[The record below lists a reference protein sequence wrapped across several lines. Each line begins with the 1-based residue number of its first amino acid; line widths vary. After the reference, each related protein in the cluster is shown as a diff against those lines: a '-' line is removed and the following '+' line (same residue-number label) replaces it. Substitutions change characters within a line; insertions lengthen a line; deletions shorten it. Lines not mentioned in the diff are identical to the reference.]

1 MPRRRAARPKSSEHA
16 AAAPPPA
23 AGDVAA
29 AADAAGPARAEGA
42 PAPAAVRSYALLA
55 PDVKRH
61 YLAYFKMVFDDGR
74 LDLRTKELIAL
85 GAALMTGAP
94 NVLAGHLSKLRRL
107 GVTEEEIAEAVAVAL
122 GVAGASVV
130 DRGDVAEALLKSKD
144 RKETKP

>member
-1 MPRRRAARPKSSEHA
+1 VHGEAPAPS
-16 AAAPPPA
+16 AAAPVDPPKPDPA
-23 AGDVAA
+23 AALK
-29 AADAAGPARAEGA
+29 
-42 PAPAAVRSYALLA
+42 SYALLA

-94 NVLAGHLSKLRRL
+94 NVLAGHLAKLRRL
-107 GVTEEEIAEAVAVAL
+107 GVSEEEIAEAVAVAL

-130 DRGDVAEALLKSKD
+130 DRGDVAEALLKGKAGPGG
-144 RKETKP
+144 KP